1 MDTRDT
7 RNTPQPASRPA
18 PALTGVRRVLRQP
31 AVLVWLAF
39 LLICAVV
46 ISRTTFTADLS
57 AFLPRSP
64 SAGQR
69 VLVDQLRDGLVSRLI
84 LVGIE
89 GGDPAGRAAVS
100 KRMAASLRGDTQF
113 ASVNNGE
120 PVSEERDQRFIF
132 EHRYVLSPLV
142 TPERFSAAG
151 LHQALGDS
159 LDLLG
164 SSAGMFAKDLL
175 PHDPTGE
182 VTTLVSRLDSDAQPA
197 SQDGVWASRDGQR
210 AVLVVQTAGAGSDTD
225 AQARA
230 MSAVQSAFDA
240 AAKTAP
246 DAAPESDPNA
256 APNAAA
262 YHLVMTG
269 PGVFSVETRENIK
282 HDVARLSA
290 VSIVLIIALLL
301 VVYRSPLALVLGLL
315 PVLSGVAA
323 GLASVSLAFGTVHGL
338 TLGFGTTLI
347 GEAVDYSIYLFVQ
360 SSQVQGRW
368 RGVTSANAPVHDPA
382 ADSLRT
388 WIATY
393 WPTIRL
399 GVLTSICGFASMLFS
414 GFPGLVQLG
423 LYSIAGLT
431 TAALV
436 TRFVLP
442 HLRGARFAIRDVSR
456 LAATLARLTRAA
468 PRLRGALV
476 VLLIAAVAALAFHRE
491 HLWSHELSALSPVSR
506 QSTSLDES
514 LRADLGAPDVRYL
527 VVISGASQEAVLE
540 GAEKV
545 SAQLQP
551 LVDNGTLAG
560 YGSPALFL
568 PSLAAQRVRLASLPP
583 ADVLAERMRA
593 AVADQSISVKA
604 DAFAPFIAD
613 VQAARQQPPLQRA
626 DLRGTSMA
634 LAVDALLTQRDGRW
648 TAMLSLRAPEHTP
661 PATAAAAARG
671 TAVGV
676 ATIPPDQSSLNA
688 DKIRAAVAQAQVPDA
703 LFVDMKAEADSLYI
717 NYVREDIHL
726 SLAGLAAIVV
736 LLLIA
741 LRSPR
746 AVARTL
752 APLVAAVLVVSAGLA
767 VAGEQLTILHL
778 IGMLLIVAVGSNYAL
793 FFNRPAHG
801 THDARGAGSASG
813 NAAGNLAG
821 TAFGSALATAS
832 DTPGIAPQ
840 TLVSLLIANLA
851 TVAGFGLLALA
862 RVPLLKAFGLTVGPG
877 AILALLFS
885 AILAPAVKRA
895 TASSVA
901 ERRSGERA

>member
-1 MDTRDT
+1 M
-7 RNTPQPASRPA
+7 PAKRPA
-18 PALTGVRRVLRQP
+18 TPPPPRMRSVFRQR

-39 LLICAVV
+39 LLFCAVV
-46 ISRTTFTADLS
+46 ISRTSFTADLS

-89 GGDPAGRAAVS
+89 GDDPAARAALS
-100 KRMAASLRGDTQF
+100 KHMAASLRGDAQF
-113 ASVNNGE
+113 ASINNGE

-132 EHRYVLSPLV
+132 QHRYVLSPLV
-142 TPERFSAAG
+142 TPARFSVEG
-151 LHQALGDS
+151 LHQALGES

-182 VTTLVSRLDSDAQPA
+182 VTALVNRLDSGAQPV
-197 SQDGVWASRDGQR
+197 SQDGVWASRDGRR

-230 MSAVQSAFDA
+230 MAAVQRAFDA
-240 AAKTAP
+240 ATKAV
-246 DAAPESDPNA
+246 PNA
-256 APNAAA
+256 SAR
-262 YHLVMTG
+262 HLLMTG

-290 VSIVLIIALLL
+290 VSMMLIIALLL

-323 GLASVSLAFGTVHGL
+323 GLAAVSLAFGTVHGL

-360 SSQVQGRW
+360 SSQVQGAR
-368 RGVTSANAPVHDPA
+368 RDPTQPDG
-382 ADSLRT
+382 ADSLRE
-388 WIATY
+388 WIQVY

-431 TAALV
+431 AAALV

-442 HLRGARFAIRDVSR
+442 HLRGGRFAIRDVSR
-456 LAATLARLTRAA
+456 LAAALARLTAAA
-468 PRLRGALV
+468 PRLRAALV
-476 VLLIAAVAALAFHRE
+476 VLLIAAVATLAVHRQ
-491 HLWSHELSALSPVSR
+491 HVWSHELSALSPVSR
-506 QSTSLDES
+506 QSLALDES
-514 LRADLGAPDVRYL
+514 LRADVGAPDVRYL

-551 LVDNGTLAG
+551 LVDSGVLAG
-560 YGSPALFL
+560 YESPALYL
-568 PSLAAQRVRLASLPP
+568 PSLAAQHARAASLPP
-583 ADVLAERMRA
+583 ADVLTQRMRE
-593 AVADQSISVKA
+593 AVAAQSIGVRP

-626 DLRGTSMA
+626 DLQGTSMA
-634 LAVDALLTQRDGRW
+634 LAVDALLTQHDGRW
-648 TAMLSLRAPEHTP
+648 SAMLSLRAPEH
-661 PATAAAAARG
+661 AAAATQQ
-671 TAVGV
+671 TASSSDDV
-676 ATIPPDQSSLNA
+676 TQSSLDANR
-688 DKIRAAVAQAQVPDA
+688 IRAAVANAQVPDA
-703 LFVDMKAEADSLYI
+703 LFVDMKAEADRLYV

-736 LLLIA
+736 LLLVT
-741 LRSPR
+741 LRSVQ

-752 APLVAAVLVVSAGLA
+752 APLLAAVLVVTAGLA
-767 VAGEQLTILHL
+767 LAGEQLTILHL

-793 FFNRPAHG
+793 FFNKPAHAAPDL
-801 THDARGAGSASG
+801 HGASTIHGMK
-813 NAAGNLAG
+813 
-821 TAFGSALATAS
+821 
-832 DTPGIAPQ
+832 GIAPQ

-885 AILAPAVKRA
+885 AILAPAITRA
-895 TASSVA
+895 KVPSATT
-901 ERRSGERA
+901 RRSGERA

>member
-1 MDTRDT
+1 MREPLAAGTSQRGIG
-7 RNTPQPASRPA
+7 RLLKQR
-18 PALTGVRRVLRQP
+18 
-31 AVLVWLAF
+31 AVLLWLVF
-39 LLICAVV
+39 LLACAVV

-89 GGDPAGRAAVS
+89 GGDPAARATLS
-100 KRMAASLRGDTQF
+100 RDMAAALRGDAQF

-120 PVSEERDQRFIF
+120 PVSEARDQQFIF
-132 EHRYVLSPLV
+132 AHRYVLSPAV
-142 TPERFSAAG
+142 TPERFSADG

-164 SSAGMFAKDLL
+164 SSAGMFTKDLL

-182 VTTLVSRLDSDAQPA
+182 VATLVNRLDSGAQPS
-197 SQDGVWASRDGQR
+197 SQDGVWASRDGKR
-210 AVLVVQTAGAGSDTD
+210 AVLVVQTTGAGSDTD

-230 MSAVQSAFDA
+230 MATVQHAFD
-240 AAKTAP
+240 TATR
-246 DAAPESDPNA
+246 ALPNPA
-256 APNAAA
+256 S
-262 YHLVMTG
+262 YRLLMTG
-269 PGVFSVETRENIK
+269 PGVFSVETRDNIR

-290 VSIVLIIALLL
+290 VSLVLIVALLL
-301 VVYRSPLALVLGLL
+301 VVYRSPFTLVLGLL

-323 GLASVSLAFGTVHGL
+323 GLGAVSLAFGTVHGI

-360 SSQVQGRW
+360 SSRMQTRDTAASAAGSSSV
-368 RGVTSANAPVHDPA
+368 RGDA
-382 ADSLRT
+382 ALRE

-442 HLRGARFAIRDVSR
+442 HLRGARFAIRDVAPLGAR
-456 LAATLARLTRAA
+456 LASITAAA
-468 PRLRGALV
+468 PRLRWPLVAL
-476 VLLIAAVAALAFHRE
+476 LVASVATLVFHRQ
-491 HLWSHELSALSPVSR
+491 HVWSHELSALSPVSR
-506 QSTSLDES
+506 QSQALDES
-514 LRADLGAPDVRYL
+514 LRADVGAPDVRYL

-545 SAQLQP
+545 STQLQP
-551 LVDNGTLAG
+551 LVDKGVLAG
-560 YGSPALFL
+560 YESPALYL
-568 PSLAAQRVRLASLPP
+568 PSVAAQRARLASLPP
-583 ADVLAERMRA
+583 ADVLTARMHE
-593 AVADQSISVKA
+593 AVANQAISVKPE
-604 DAFAPFIAD
+604 AFAPFIAD
-613 VQAARQQPPLQRA
+613 VQAARQQPLLQRA

-634 LAVDALLTQRDGRW
+634 LAVDALLTERAGRW
-648 TAMLSLRAPEHTP
+648 SAMLSLRAPDHAP
-661 PATAAAAARG
+661 DSAHNAAHASTADE
-671 TAVGV
+671 
-676 ATIPPDQSSLNA
+676 PSLDANT
-688 DKIRAAVAQAQVPDA
+688 IRAAVASARVPDA
-703 LFVDMKAEADSLYI
+703 LFVDMKAEADRLYI

-726 SLAGLAAIVV
+726 SLAGLGAIVV

-741 LRSPR
+741 LRSPQ
-746 AVARTL
+746 AVVRTL

-767 VAGEQLTILHL
+767 LAGEQLTILHL

-793 FFNRPAHG
+793 FFNKPN
-801 THDARGAGSASG
+801 HDASG
-813 NAAGNLAG
+813 L
-821 TAFGSALATAS
+821 
-832 DTPGIAPQ
+832 PRIAPQ

-885 AILAPAVKRA
+885 AILAPAFTRVKA
-895 TASSVA
+895 PVPA
-901 ERRSGERA
+901 ERRSGERV